1 MKKELE
7 AKAEET
13 QNYSLRSEVLTALI
27 DQVELTDKASSLVE
41 DKEKEIKEYYQSQAT
56 TYGVEFSEFLSSYLN
71 MTEEEFDA
79 QVKTVAENTIKQEK
93 AVELLAD
100 KKKLEPTDKEYEEA
114 YQQYADDY
122 GYESVDKMKELVG
135 EDTLKQL
142 VRKDAVGDYLV
153 KSCVQVEAS
162 DTSSTSDSS
171 SK

>member
-1 MKKELE
+1 
-7 AKAEET
+7 
-13 QNYSLRSEVLTALI
+13 
-27 DQVELTDKASSLVE
+27 
-41 DKEKEIKEYYQSQAT
+41 
-56 TYGVEFSEFLSSYLN
+56 

-142 VRKDAVGDYLV
+142 VRKDAVGDYLA

>member
-1 MKKELE
+1 M
-7 AKAEET
+7 
-13 QNYSLRSEVLTALI
+13 
-27 DQVELTDKASSLVE
+27 
-41 DKEKEIKEYYQSQAT
+41 
-56 TYGVEFSEFLSSYLN
+56 
-71 MTEEEFDA
+71 
-79 QVKTVAENTIKQEK
+79 KQEK

-142 VRKDAVGDYLV
+142 VRKDAVGDYLIGEEL
-153 KSCVQVEAS
+153 C
-162 DTSSTSDSS
+162 TGG